1 MEGLLPD
8 VDGDHLALGHDV
20 DECAVGLD
28 VAVDAERP
36 HVLERGADE
45 LDGAA
50 LAGVALLE
58 EVDRPVERLPAPLL
72 QGCNSIRYYY
82 F

>member
-20 DECAVGLD
+20 DEGAVGLE
-28 VAVDAERP
+28 VAVDAEGP
-36 HVLERGADE
+36 HVLEGGADE

-58 EVDRPVERLPAPLL
+58 EVLGGGARRCDVH
-72 QGCNSIRYYY
+72 IW
-82 F
+82 

>member
-1 MEGLLPD
+1 M
-8 VDGDHLALGHDV
+8 
-20 DECAVGLD
+20 
-28 VAVDAERP
+28 DAERP

-50 LAGVALLE
+50 LPRVALLE

-72 QGCNSIRYYY
+72 QGCNSIDIFETSRNMSLIMLGV
-82 F
+82 